1 MALLSEIKEHIKAS
15 GPCLM
20 VLLIALVLT
29 GGFIDCWSCVIG
41 AAVSAVLMYL
51 IIKNKTLKLRF
62 NLTFCDVLTI
72 ALFYLLTSFYGVD
85 GGESLIGF
93 VRFLPVPLFAALLMQ
108 KDAYAKSVRS
118 LLPYIAAGLGLI
130 SLPLMLIP
138 SLGFSVDGRLGGFFQ
153 YPNTFAALLMVGELL
168 LLAKPQKRIPDI
180 FCALLLF
187 GLIVL
192 TQSRAVF
199 VLTVLFSFVLLLISA
214 SKKGR
219 IILLVAVIVLATA
232 IVLLYPV
239 LSKTE
244 PFSRF
249 LSLSVFEST
258 FAGRLLYWRDALP
271 LILKH
276 PFGMG
281 YLGYYF
287 TEQSVQT
294 GVYTGRFIHN
304 DILQLILDVGWIPA
318 LLFAAAVLRKL
329 FSKELKAGER
339 LVLIA
344 LLLHIC
350 FDFDLQYAAMWFVLL
365 ILLDDQKGKSVTL
378 RLPAP
383 AITVA
388 AAGLLTLFFAV
399 ALGLGH
405 FGAHEASLSLY
416 PLNTEE
422 AVTVM
427 TKTSDPDKM
436 NLQAEEILHRNQF
449 VQTAYS
455 AKARYAL
462 SVGDVEGLM
471 KYKKRVFEVA
481 PFDYTEYE
489 DYAVALI
496 YCADLYRQS
505 GDTQSAKACDDE
517 LLALRNQL
525 TALPERLSYFG
536 RIIQDQPKTAFPD
549 SINDY
554 IDAIG
559 VGS

>member
-1 MALLSEIKEHIKAS
+1 MVFFSKLKDNSKAS
-15 GPCLM
+15 GVCLT
-20 VLLIALVLT
+20 VLLTALVLT

-41 AAVSAVLMYL
+41 AAVSTALLYL
-51 IIKNKTLKLRF
+51 IIKNKRLRLCF
-62 NLTFCDVLTI
+62 SLTFCAVLAIT
-72 ALFYLLTSFYGVD
+72 LFYLLTSFYGVD

-93 VRFLPVPLFAALLMQ
+93 VRFLPVPLFAILLMQ
-108 KDAYAKSVRS
+108 NDAYAKVVRS

-130 SLPLMLIP
+130 SLPLMMISL
-138 SLGFSVDGRLGGFFQ
+138 LGFSVDGRLGGFFQ

-168 LLAKPQKRIPDI
+168 LLAKPKKRVPDI
-180 FCALLLF
+180 VCALLLF

-199 VLTVLFSFVLLLISA
+199 VLTVLFSFVLLLMFA
-214 SKKGR
+214 SKKGK
-219 IILLVAVIVLATA
+219 IILAVAVAVIAAA
-232 IVLLYPV
+232 IVLLYPF
-239 LSKTE
+239 LSRTE

-249 LSLSVFEST
+249 LTLSVFEST

-294 GVYTGRFIHN
+294 GVYAVRFIHN
-304 DILQLILDVGWIPA
+304 DLLQLLLDVGWIPV
-318 LLFAAAVLRKL
+318 LMFAAAVLRKL
-329 FSKELKAGER
+329 FSRELKIGEK
-339 LVLIA
+339 LILIA

-365 ILLDDQKGKSVTL
+365 ILLDDQKGKTVAL
-378 RLPAP
+378 RLPVSAV
-383 AITVA
+383 TVA
-388 AAGLLTLFFAV
+388 AVGLLTLYFSV

-427 TKTSDPDKM
+427 TKTSDPAKM
-436 NLQAEEILHRNQF
+436 NRQADDILRRNRF

-462 SVGDVEGLM
+462 SKGDVDGLM

-496 YCADLYRQS
+496 YCAGMYRQS
-505 GDTQSAKACDDE
+505 GDMQSAEACDDE
-517 LLALRNQL
+517 LLTLRKQL
-525 TALPERLSYFG
+525 ISLPQRLSYFG
-536 RIIQDQPKTAFPD
+536 RIIQDQPKTTFPD

-559 VGS
+559 VES

>member
-1 MALLSEIKEHIKAS
+1 MALLSEIKEYFKAS
-15 GPCLM
+15 GPCLT

-41 AAVSAVLMYL
+41 AAVSAVLLYL

-62 NLTFCDVLTI
+62 NLTFCAVLII

-108 KDAYAKSVRS
+108 NDAYAKSVRS

-180 FCALLLF
+180 VCALLLF

-287 TEQSVQT
+287 TEQSIQT
-294 GVYTGRFIHN
+294 GVYAVRFIHN
-304 DILQLILDVGWIPA
+304 DILQLLLDVGWIPT

-365 ILLDDQKGKSVTL
+365 ILLDDQKGKSVTI

-388 AAGLLTLFFAV
+388 AAGLLTLYFAV

-436 NLQAEEILHRNQF
+436 NLQAEEILRRNQF

-517 LLALRNQL
+517 LLALRKQL
-525 TALPERLSYFG
+525 TDLPQRLSYFG